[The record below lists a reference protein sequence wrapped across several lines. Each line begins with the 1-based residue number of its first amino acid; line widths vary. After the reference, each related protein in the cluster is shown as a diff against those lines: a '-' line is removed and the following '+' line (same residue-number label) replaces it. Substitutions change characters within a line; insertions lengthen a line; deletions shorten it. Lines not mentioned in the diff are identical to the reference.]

1 MITIYEQRGIK
12 KGIEKGIQQG
22 IEKGKQD
29 GIILLLEK
37 KFRKLRA
44 AEKRR
49 ILKIDSVDKLDRLL
63 LSVLDAASLEEL
75 EF

>member
-1 MITIYEQRGIK
+1 MA

-22 IEKGKQD
+22 IEKGKQED
-29 GIILLLEK
+29 LILLLEK
-37 KFRKLRA
+37 KFRKLKA

-49 ILKIDSVDKLDRLL
+49 IRQINSVDKLDRLL
-63 LSVLDAASLEEL
+63 LSVLDAGSLDEI